1 MSTPSA
7 QQFSR
12 PLIGFALGFCIV
24 VSADSGSSFP
34 ATGTCRIIFSIKM
47 QREEGEEKL
56 GLELAAQERQ
66 HCDCARREAL
76 FRAARNGATATV
88 AQIQMPGL
96 ILGRVPSASPQR
108 ASNLDP
114 TQI

>member
-1 MSTPSA
+1 
-7 QQFSR
+7 
-12 PLIGFALGFCIV
+12 
-24 VSADSGSSFP
+24 
-34 ATGTCRIIFSIKM
+34 M

-108 ASNLDP
+108 ASNLDR

>member
-1 MSTPSA
+1 
-7 QQFSR
+7 
-12 PLIGFALGFCIV
+12 
-24 VSADSGSSFP
+24 
-34 ATGTCRIIFSIKM
+34 M

-66 HCDCARREAL
+66 HCDCARREAM
-76 FRAARNGATATV
+76 FRADRNGATATV